1 MLKKRNSSQSYLLL
15 FVIGLLCALFA
26 LSIQQW
32 VVDQAPATA
41 SAQIQRALKN
51 AASSGRYQYQTELL
65 QTLHPTMRLENV
77 GRTTRT
83 TRAVMAGEMDRRNET
98 MRFQLS
104 VANQPP
110 LEVKIEAGTAFGR
123 LAADQPWTEVPLATD
138 LFAPGGDPLAFL
150 TTAQNVRIITPAQP
164 ASDQEANDALANR
177 GATAPSAAGSAEGGN
192 TFFPSE
198 LLPATLTASITR
210 YQFELDG
217 LKYAQL
223 MRQEME
229 SYLREQGELPAGI
242 TLGLADKYV
251 KMQGQG
257 EIWVSRDAN
266 GNELPMR
273 QMLRLSFP
281 PAAGATEWV
290 EAEIVTTYSAWQGQ
304 LANGIAFDL
313 RQPATILAS
322 ALHMSGITPQAAQQ
336 MGFTFSLVLIVLG
349 LLALSLTYRHTL
361 PMRVAVYGLV
371 ILSMVVAPL
380 LQTQRVS
387 AFYDAQA
394 ERRHQVEA
402 IQASNATDL
411 AMATQPLNAHAAP
424 MAQPQ
429 LAAQHA
435 QLADMQVATRSA
447 QLASPC
453 VITASSDCDGD
464 GLTDNVEIYELGTD
478 IEKIDTDGDG
488 ISDAREVKPFQWFGT
503 WYLDPLQ
510 ADTNGDG
517 IDDGEECFTRV
528 DFDSTNLVAIDDVPC
543 LDRDLDEIPDVFDF
557 DNDGDGV
564 LDAVD
569 ISPNDAQVVEDNERF
584 QLDLEGVQTEKN
596 LLVDLQLRPMDDTHL
611 SWTNSVLDWRDNDN
625 QGQIQR
631 MTPNAL
637 GNGAG
642 DIQLMPMLEISIPYS
657 ATNPAAG
664 LPVNGTPTITATT
677 PISTWLDTSLTSQ
690 YAMNVWLGK
699 DGVRNVAVPL
709 MLVTDPTGGAPL
721 AWQARIPYR
730 LQNGITDWG
739 AAHEMR
745 VVWYVQGQVDS
756 CTPPAGAAADYCTK
770 AENWVSGKTVLQTYP
785 ETFRITGLSVTEQH
799 DTTAFLAGQAI
810 SGNSPAY
817 PDQIWHLADVLQQ
830 SWLRGD
836 SVNGSRFPLTDVSA
850 TLSDWGING
859 LSTRTI
865 TNLSD
870 EVALLQALNLETAR
884 SFIKSDLYPTDPAT
898 GKTTTVLLAGEES
911 GRSAFLG
918 GVDQVDINS
927 TPTLVNRTSY
937 TNTVLTVDLTGASV
951 TTQGILRWQ
960 PYRFDGVGW
969 QTADLG
975 NFLTQL
981 ESALSSVFTQ
991 AKLQEYGLLDGV
1003 EPSDAFADAQAGAV
1017 FLAQSFYMA
1026 TMAGVNTVVGS
1037 GSVPGPASVPLD
1049 NSLYADVGDP
1059 ALAIVQT
1066 MVGKVQNV
1074 YTVLNRSSLD
1084 IPTVDANIESKAVS
1098 AWQRLAQSTAA
1109 VLAAYGQVAG
1119 GAASSVTSQAL
1130 AEMSKSAQMSLE
1142 SDTFVHLYDSGL
1154 IFATAGTQAMTAQ
1167 TGAGGRLANVIGV
1180 VWSVGSPAMAAY
1192 SHLWYTK
1199 MANLT
1204 QLRSALMVSSA
1215 GRQVLSNIQTLEASV
1230 RELKGTISQLSDEA
1244 AAFADS
1250 GAFKNFN
1257 YKQNARSAVSYY
1269 FQDGRSVEA
1278 VAAEGAGFK
1287 WLNDPDWNP
1296 DLRVK
1301 YEQLNAKVV
1310 NTKLYRNQLIGILD
1324 GEKARLQS
1332 SFGVSLDQVVPE
1344 AAQKIKRTAAKWAV
1358 IGVATSVATAGLTIG
1373 ATLANGQI
1381 DPDSPAFAQLLATQI
1396 SSVIIDTFIAVLD
1409 VLVVVANFARLGTA
1423 LAILAVIDF
1432 VIAVVC
1438 AATKFDETNPE
1449 AAAWICG
1456 GFAGALAKALSL
1468 VIGDVTPLV
1477 DLTNPNR
1484 MQVEFYP
1491 PALGNESGVDGIVA
1505 GNSITFSG
1513 SITNT
1518 LYLGNPSW
1526 KSALWR
1532 GQWSDDNLDDAT
1544 FAYRFQTDETEVN
1557 VDLNGTTWQ
1566 PYPGRREALYVN
1578 DPRLPGYGCQVVPLR
1593 S

>member
-1 MLKKRNSSQSYLLL
+1 
-15 FVIGLLCALFA
+15 
-26 LSIQQW
+26 
-32 VVDQAPATA
+32 
-41 SAQIQRALKN
+41 
-51 AASSGRYQYQTELL
+51 
-65 QTLHPTMRLENV
+65 
-77 GRTTRT
+77 
-83 TRAVMAGEMDRRNET
+83 
-98 MRFQLS
+98 
-104 VANQPP
+104 
-110 LEVKIEAGTAFGR
+110 
-123 LAADQPWTEVPLATD
+123 
-138 LFAPGGDPLAFL
+138 
-150 TTAQNVRIITPAQP
+150 
-164 ASDQEANDALANR
+164 
-177 GATAPSAAGSAEGGN
+177 
-192 TFFPSE
+192 
-198 LLPATLTASITR
+198 
-210 YQFELDG
+210 
-217 LKYAQL
+217 
-223 MRQEME
+223 
-229 SYLREQGELPAGI
+229 
-242 TLGLADKYV
+242 
-251 KMQGQG
+251 
-257 EIWVSRDAN
+257 
-266 GNELPMR
+266 
-273 QMLRLSFP
+273 
-281 PAAGATEWV
+281 
-290 EAEIVTTYSAWQGQ
+290 
-304 LANGIAFDL
+304 
-313 RQPATILAS
+313 
-322 ALHMSGITPQAAQQ
+322 
-336 MGFTFSLVLIVLG
+336 
-349 LLALSLTYRHTL
+349 
-361 PMRVAVYGLV
+361 
-371 ILSMVVAPL
+371 
-380 LQTQRVS
+380 
-387 AFYDAQA
+387 
-394 ERRHQVEA
+394 
-402 IQASNATDL
+402 
-411 AMATQPLNAHAAP
+411 
-424 MAQPQ
+424 
-429 LAAQHA
+429 
-435 QLADMQVATRSA
+435 
-447 QLASPC
+447 
-453 VITASSDCDGD
+453 
-464 GLTDNVEIYELGTD
+464 
-478 IEKIDTDGDG
+478 
-488 ISDAREVKPFQWFGT
+488 
-503 WYLDPLQ
+503 
-510 ADTNGDG
+510 
-517 IDDGEECFTRV
+517 
-528 DFDSTNLVAIDDVPC
+528 
-543 LDRDLDEIPDVFDF
+543 
-557 DNDGDGV
+557 
-564 LDAVD
+564 
-569 ISPNDAQVVEDNERF
+569 
-584 QLDLEGVQTEKN
+584 
-596 LLVDLQLRPMDDTHL
+596 
-611 SWTNSVLDWRDNDN
+611 
-625 QGQIQR
+625 
-631 MTPNAL
+631 
-637 GNGAG
+637 
-642 DIQLMPMLEISIPYS
+642 
-657 ATNPAAG
+657 
-664 LPVNGTPTITATT
+664 
-677 PISTWLDTSLTSQ
+677 
-690 YAMNVWLGK
+690 
-699 DGVRNVAVPL
+699 
-709 MLVTDPTGGAPL
+709 MLVTDPTGGAPV

-739 AAHEMR
+739 AVHEMR

-836 SVNGSRFPLTDVSA
+836 SVNGSRFPLTDVPA

-1167 TGAGGRLANVIGV
+1167 TGGGLANVIGV

-1204 QLRSALMVSSA
+1204 QLRSSLMVSSA

-1396 SSVIIDTFIAVLD
+1396 SNVIVDTFIAVLD

-1423 LAILAVIDF
+1423 LAILAVIDL

-1438 AATKFDETNPE
+1438 VATKLDEKDPT
-1449 AAAWICG
+1449 AASWICG

-1477 DLTNPNR
+1477 DLGNPNR
-1484 MQVEFYP
+1484 MQMEVYP
-1491 PALGNESGVDGIVA
+1491 PALGNESGVDGLVA

-1513 SITNT
+1513 TVTNT
-1518 LYLGNPSW
+1518 LYMGNPSW
-1526 KSALWR
+1526 KSAYWR

-1544 FAYRFQTDETEVN
+1544 FAYQFQAREQN
-1557 VDLNGTTWQ
+1557 IPLDLNGTTWQ
-1566 PYPGRREALYVN
+1566 PSPGRNPDAVYGAN
-1578 DPRLPGYGCQVVPLR
+1578 DARFLAQIPIQPLKHTFSAPGSNQSLPMSLAEGFAVRQQSCWLLVAGYFCWLTKYDDTAHLSMDNSFIFDVLPSTIDDFRTLIAQNNKAGEPGYRLAWDDTFPILADADNDGLR
-1593 S
+1593 SRAMQGIDPDDNNPDTDSDGLTDAFEELNAGFDPLNSDSDCDGLTDYWEAFYHTDPSRPDSDGDGLTDNEEHFHPNQLYPYESSALENYRAPTCSAAASYYTGGWSIVYDYDGSGNPLITWVNADPLDADSDDDTLND